1 MSLSNRQSARLG
13 TLIAAMS
20 RSPIPE
26 PYLSESIAEG
36 LISRLYNG
44 NIILTDKGLD
54 EKNRLCTLAGL
65 NIKYLSELRS
75 DAKSAN

>member
-13 TLIAAMS
+13 TILAAMS
-20 RSPIPE
+20 SAPIPE
-26 PYLSESIAEG
+26 PYLSEAIAEG

-44 NIILTDKGLD
+44 NIILTDKGLN

-65 NIKYLSELRS
+65 NIQYLSEKNGLG
-75 DAKSAN
+75 